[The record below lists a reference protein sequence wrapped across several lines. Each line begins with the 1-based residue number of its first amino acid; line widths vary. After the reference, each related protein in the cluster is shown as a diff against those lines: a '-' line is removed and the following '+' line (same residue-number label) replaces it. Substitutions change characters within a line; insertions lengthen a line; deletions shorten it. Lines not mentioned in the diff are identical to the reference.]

1 MHDSLKFLA
10 LPNGGAIYQ
19 GLDLAQVAAD
29 LQLNPRDYEKEDY
42 QRLKRLGQYVAKE
55 YNRQDA

>member
-1 MHDSLKFLA
+1 VHDCLKFLP
-10 LPNGGAIYQ
+10 LPHGPAICQ

-29 LQLNPRDYEKEDY
+29 LQISPRDYGKDDY

-55 YNRQDA
+55 YNQA